1 VTLTGTGWDP
11 GEAVN
16 VAVNDDE
23 GKTWSYSND
32 VTADASGE
40 FTVRFDLPTTFV
52 ALYQV
57 TATGAVSG
65 TARTSFT
72 DGNVTAATVAV
83 RRSNCTT
90 AATSF
95 ILTDVVCAHSSITTV
110 TGNQIGDAF
119 VQWVNPSNAVVS
131 TVTHSNAHQGDTFDD
146 SFTPNVAGTWTVK
159 VCSNNGCSQTLDS
172 KTFTVAADTTAP
184 VITANVTG
192 TLGNNN
198 WYTSDVNVTWNVS
211 DPETTVT
218 STTGCGPS
226 SVTSDTAGVTFTCQ
240 ATSAGGTSS
249 QSVTVKRDAT
259 APNVTLAF
267 GRTPDHNGW
276 YTSSVTIS
284 ANGTDAM
291 SQIASCASS
300 AYSGPDNASAS
311 VSRSCSDNAGNS
323 ASASGTIKYDAT
335 GPTAN
340 LAVSSGTAGSNG
352 WYTSNVTVHTSG
364 ADAVSGPVTCTGDQS
379 QTTETGGHVFNGSCT
394 NDAGLSTNAAPLTV
408 KLDKTAPTAVALA
421 VTAGTAGVNGWY
433 TSDVTLQTS
442 GSEDMSTPLTCSGDQ
457 HQTTET
463 TGTIFNG
470 SCTNDAGL
478 TTNAIAKTIKLDKS
492 GPSATLAVTDGTPG
506 NNGWYISDVTLETS
520 GADTISSPVSCTGAQ
535 HQTTDTSGADF
546 HGSCTNDAGLTT
558 NANTVT
564 IKRDHTN
571 PSVSLAFGR
580 DADHNG
586 WYTHSVLVSANGTDD
601 TSQIASCESSSYSG
615 PETASGTVT
624 RSCEDNA
631 GNVGSA
637 SESIK
642 YDETGPTA
650 TLSVSSGT
658 LGTNDWYTSDV
669 TIHATG
675 NDAVSGPVTCTEDQH
690 QTAETLGATFNGSC
704 TNDAGL
710 STPAASLTV
719 KVDKSGP
726 SAAMAVTAGTAG
738 ANGWYTSDVT
748 VSTSGS
754 DPVSDNVHCTGD
766 QFQTT
771 ETAGHEFH
779 AACTNDAGLSTDAA
793 SLTVKLDKTA
803 PSASLAVTAGTLG
816 TNGWYTSN
824 VTLSTTGSD
833 SISSP
838 VVCSA
843 NQFQNDETTGQAF
856 VGMCVND
863 AGLGANSN
871 AITIKLDKTGPSAAM
886 AVTAGTAGAN
896 GWYTSDVTVS
906 TSGSDPVSDNVHCT
920 GDQFQTTET
929 AGHEFHGSC
938 TNDAGL
944 TTPAD
949 AVTVNLDKSGPS
961 ASLSA
966 SGTHGANGWFT
977 SDVTVSTSGAD
988 AISEP
993 VTCTSDQSQTT
1004 ETTGATFDGHCTND
1018 AGLSTDATAL
1028 TVKLDK
1034 TGPTADLS
1042 VTAGTPGAHGW
1053 YTSDVTVHTSGT
1065 DTISSP
1071 VTCDGDQSQSS
1082 ETTGTDFHGSCTN
1095 DAGLTTN
1102 AAPLTVK
1109 LDKTGPSAVL
1119 SASGTH
1125 GANGWFID
1133 DVTIST
1139 AGTDSISSPV
1149 TCTTDQSQTSETIG
1163 TLFNG
1168 SCTNDAG
1175 LSMNAIA
1182 LNVRLDKTG
1191 PTGTSLSASGP
1202 HGTNGWFTGNVTV
1215 STSGTDSV
1223 SSPVHCTADQ
1233 FQTDETSGH
1242 TFNGSCTN
1250 DAGLATSAAP
1260 LAVKLDKSGPSASLA
1275 VTAGTAG
1282 TNGWYTSDVTVHTSG
1297 ADSISGP
1304 VTCDDDQYQ
1313 TAETTGTDFHGSCTN
1328 DAGLS
1333 TNASTLTVKL
1343 DKSGPSAALSVTGG
1357 TLGAHGWYT
1366 SDVTVHTAGSDSISG
1381 PPTCTSDQSQN
1392 AETTG
1397 HVFNGSCT
1405 NAAGL
1410 TTNASPL
1417 GVKLDKTGP
1426 SASLSASGTH
1436 GTNGWFTTDVTV
1448 SGSGSDSI
1456 SSPVSCTPDQS
1467 QTSETTGQVFN
1478 GSCTNDAG
1486 LSTNAA
1492 PLTVKLDKTG
1502 PSATLSVTAGTLG
1515 TNGWYTSNV
1524 TVHTAGSDS
1533 VSSPVTCTLD
1543 QQQTTETAAQAFNG
1557 SCTNNAGLS
1566 TNATALT
1573 VKLDKTAPTI
1583 SSANDGQSY
1592 QLGSSQTVTFSC
1604 SDLGALSGLA
1614 SCNGSVANLSSLS
1627 TTPVGPH
1634 SYSVNASDNAGNTS
1648 AKTIGYTVGY
1658 RFDGFLQ
1665 PINDTAHQVGL
1676 YESKFKL
1683 GSTVPVKLQL
1693 KNGGGTA
1700 VQAATVPGFSYK
1712 KLGSSC
1718 DSLTDTESTVAV
1730 DATSGS
1736 SFRWDSSLAGYIYN
1750 FSTKSLTAGEYRIYA
1765 SLDDGSTQT
1774 VDLCM
1779 TR

>member
-1 VTLTGTGWDP
+1 MARRIWGKRHGGNGKQQMGRFQQFAVLLAVLAAGVAAASLLGGAGYALTLVSGATTDSSRSLQGAGASISSDQPDYFPGSTVTLSGTGWDP

-23 GKTWSYSND
+23 GKTWSYNTD
-32 VTADASGE
+32 VTADAVGE
-40 FTVRFDLPTTFV
+40 FNVHFDLPTTFV

-57 TATGAVSG
+57 TATGVVSG

-72 DGNVTAATVAV
+72 DGNVTAATIAV

-146 SFTPNVAGTWTVK
+146 SLTPNVAGTWTVK
-159 VCSNNGCSQTLDS
+159 VCSNNSCSQTLDS
-172 KTFTVAADTTAP
+172 KTFTVAADTTPP
-184 VITANVTG
+184 VVTPNVTG
-192 TLGNNN
+192 TQGNNN
-198 WYTSDVNVTWNVS
+198 WYTSNVSVTWTVS
-211 DPETTVT
+211 DPDTTVT

-240 ATSAGGTSS
+240 ATSGGGTSS
-249 QSVTVKRDAT
+249 QSVTIKRDAT
-259 APNVTLAF
+259 APNVTLSF

-276 YTSSVTIS
+276 YTSPVTIS
-284 ANGTDAM
+284 ANGTDGM
-291 SQIASCASS
+291 SGIASCGSS
-300 AYSGPDNASAS
+300 TYSGPDDASAS
-311 VSRSCSDNAGNS
+311 VSRSCSDDAGNS
-323 ASASGTIKYDAT
+323 ASASGTLKYDAT

-340 LAVSSGTAGSNG
+340 LSVTAGTAGSNG

-364 ADAVSGPVTCTGDQS
+364 TDAVSGPVTCTGDQS
-379 QTTETGGHVFNGSCT
+379 QTTETSGHVFNGSCT
-394 NDAGLSTNAAPLTV
+394 NDAGVSTNAAPLNV

-421 VTAGTAGVNGWY
+421 VTAGTLGANGWY
-433 TSDVTLQTS
+433 TSEVTLQTS
-442 GSEDMSTPLTCSGDQ
+442 GSEDMSTPLTCTADQ
-457 HQTTET
+457 HQTTESIGT
-463 TGTIFNG
+463 TFNG

-478 TTNAIAKTIKLDKS
+478 TTNAIAKSIKLDKS
-492 GPSATLAVTDGTPG
+492 GPSATLAVTDGTLG
-506 NNGWYISDVTLETS
+506 NNGWYITDVTLETS
-520 GADTISSPVSCTGAQ
+520 GADTISSPVVCTGAQ
-535 HQTTDTSGADF
+535 HQTTDTTGTDF

-558 NANTVT
+558 NANAVT

-571 PSVSLAFGR
+571 PSVDLAFGR

-586 WYTHSVLVSANGTDD
+586 WYTHAVLVSANGTDD

-631 GNVGSA
+631 GNIGSA

-669 TIHATG
+669 TIHASG
-675 NDAVSGPVTCTEDQH
+675 DDAVSGPVTCTGDQH
-690 QTAETLGATFNGSC
+690 QTAETVGATFNGSC

-710 STPAASLTV
+710 STAAAPLTV
-719 KVDKSGP
+719 KLDKTGP
-726 SAAMAVTAGTAG
+726 TAAMAVTAGTAG

-748 VSTSGS
+748 VHTSGS
-754 DPVSDNVHCTGD
+754 DPVSDNVHCTAD
-766 QFQTT
+766 QFQTA
-771 ETAGHEFH
+771 ETAGHLFS

-793 SLTVKLDKTA
+793 PLTVKLDKTA

-816 TNGWYTSN
+816 TNGWYTSD

-838 VVCSA
+838 VSCSPD
-843 NQFQNDETTGQAF
+843 QFQNDETTGQPF

-871 AITIKLDKTGPSAAM
+871 AITIKLDKTGP
-886 AVTAGTAGAN
+886 TAEL
-896 GWYTSDVTVS
+896 S
-906 TSGSDPVSDNVHCT
+906 TSGT
-920 GDQFQTTET
+920 R
-929 AGHEFHGSC
+929 
-938 TNDAGL
+938 
-944 TTPAD
+944 
-949 AVTVNLDKSGPS
+949 
-961 ASLSA
+961 
-966 SGTHGANGWFT
+966 GAHGWFVD
-977 SDVTVSTSGAD
+977 DVTVSTSGAD
-988 AISEP
+988 DISDH
-993 VTCTSDQSQTT
+993 V
-1004 ETTGATFDGHCTND
+1004 HC
-1018 AGLSTDATAL
+1018 STDQIQSAETA
-1028 TVKLDK
+1028 
-1034 TGPTADLS
+1034 
-1042 VTAGTPGAHGW
+1042 
-1053 YTSDVTVHTSGT
+1053 
-1065 DTISSP
+1065 
-1071 VTCDGDQSQSS
+1071 
-1082 ETTGTDFHGSCTN
+1082 GTDFHGSCTN
-1095 DAGLTTN
+1095 DAGLTT
-1102 AAPLTVK
+1102 AADAVTVK
-1109 LDKTGPSAVL
+1109 LDKTGPSAAL

-1133 DVTIST
+1133 DVTISV

-1149 TCTTDQSQTSETIG
+1149 TCSPDQSQTIETIG
-1163 TLFNG
+1163 TLYHG

-1191 PTGTSLSASGP
+1191 PTATSLSASGT

-1233 FQTDETSGH
+1233 LQTTETNGQI
-1242 TFNGSCTN
+1242 FNGSCTN
-1250 DAGLATSAAP
+1250 DAGLETSAAP
-1260 LAVKLDKSGPSASLA
+1260 LTVKLDKTGPSASLT

-1282 TNGWYTSDVTVHTSG
+1282 TNGWYTSDVTVHASG

-1304 VTCDDDQYQ
+1304 VMCDADQYQ
-1313 TAETTGTDFHGSCTN
+1313 TAETAGTDFHASCTN

-1343 DKSGPSAALSVTGG
+1343 DKSGPTAVLSVAAG
-1357 TLGAHGWYT
+1357 TLGANGWYT
-1366 SDVTVHTAGSDSISG
+1366 SDVAVHTAGADSISG
-1381 PPTCTSDQSQN
+1381 PPTCTSDQSQS
-1392 AETTG
+1392 AETAG

-1417 GVKLDKTGP
+1417 SVKLDKTAP
-1426 SASLSASGTH
+1426 SANLSASGTH
-1436 GTNGWFTTDVTV
+1436 GTNGWFTSDVTV
-1448 SGSGSDSI
+1448 SAAGTDSI
-1456 SSPVSCTPDQS
+1456 SSPVSCTPGQS

-1486 LSTNAA
+1486 LTTNAA
-1492 PLTVKLDKTG
+1492 PLTVKLDETG
-1502 PSATLSVTAGTLG
+1502 PSATLAVSAGTLG

-1533 VSSPVTCTLD
+1533 ISMPVSCTSD
-1543 QQQTTETAAQAFNG
+1543 QQQTTETAGQAFNG
-1557 SCTNNAGLS
+1557 SCTNDAGLS
-1566 TNATALT
+1566 TNAAVLT

-1592 QLGSSQTVTFSC
+1592 QLGSSQTVSFSC
-1604 SDLGALSGLA
+1604 GDPGALSGLA
-1614 SCNGSVANLSSLS
+1614 TCNGSVANLSPLS

-1634 SYSVNASDNAGNTS
+1634 SYTVNASDNAGNTS
-1648 AKTIGYTVGY
+1648 LETVSYTVGY

-1683 GSTVPVKLQL
+1683 GSTVPVKFQL
-1693 KNGGGTA
+1693 KTDGGSP
-1700 VQAATVPGFSYK
+1700 VQAGSLPGFGYK
-1712 KLGSSC
+1712 RIGAAC
-1718 DSLTDTESTVAV
+1718 DSLTDTETSVAT
-1730 DATSGS
+1730 DATTGS
-1736 SFRWDSSLAGYIYN
+1736 AFRWDSTLQGYIYN

-1765 SLDDGSTQT
+1765 SSDDGATQT
-1774 VDLCM
+1774 VDLCI